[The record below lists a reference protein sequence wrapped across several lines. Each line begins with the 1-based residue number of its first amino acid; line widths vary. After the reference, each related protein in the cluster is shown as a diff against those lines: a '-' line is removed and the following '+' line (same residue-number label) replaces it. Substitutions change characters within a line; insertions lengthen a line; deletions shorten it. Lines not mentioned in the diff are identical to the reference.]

1 MPRIAGQTTKYID
14 SQLLAIIKSRRD
26 KYVPV
31 DKGTSVDLPKVH
43 DLSTAM
49 RFALAA
55 HFSSLYPEPIGDGP
69 RDLVATGKTIYAEG
83 VPETNVAACSGC
95 HGPEAKGKDEIPRL
109 AGQLYSYTEKEL
121 TDWSKLRGQN
131 PSNDGVA
138 APMTPVAHSL
148 SAPQIAAVAAYLS
161 YLKR

>member
-1 MPRIAGQTTKYID
+1 M
-14 SQLLAIIKSRRD
+14 
-26 KYVPV
+26 
-31 DKGTSVDLPKVH
+31 LPHAPAV
-43 DLSTAM
+43 TAQ
-49 RFALAA
+49 R
-55 HFSSLYPEPIGDGP
+55 
-69 RDLVATGKTIYAEG
+69 
-83 VPETNVAACSGC
+83 
-95 HGPEAKGKDEIPRL
+95 KDEIPRL